1 MTSLTNDLQT
11 CLDLASFRGRF
22 VTFFFCIFC
31 NSSDWS
37 RFVVVE
43 KSRHNDKQKIQICH
57 AKNIVNPPKPKNTVQ
72 TGNLHTNWWSK
83 RPMQCRLIKGR
94 PCGLTNWIVNDSDF
108 KPSEFKCRL
117 RSDSDSNDEIIST
130 IAILISFF
138 YIFD

>member
-1 MTSLTNDLQT
+1 MTSKPVSTWLLFEEDL
-11 CLDLASFRGRF
+11 LR
-22 VTFFFCIFC
+22 FFFAFFAILQIDHDLLLLK
-31 NSSDWS
+31 SHDTMTS
-37 RFVVVE
+37 R
-43 KSRHNDKQKIQICH
+43 KSKSVMPKILSI
-57 AKNIVNPPKPKNTVQ
+57 PPNQKNTVQ

-117 RSDSDSNDEIIST
+117 RSDSDSNDKIIST